1 MKESK
6 LQEIELRDTQLQPFR
21 HLLRYV
27 YTGQMSLS
35 TQKDEMILEIL
46 GLAHQYGFTD
56 LETSISDYL
65 RLTLLNISNV
75 SLIYD
80 TASLYQLETLVN
92 ACCSYMDKYASEV
105 IKHES
110 LTCKYQAVFKLINF
124 GIFII
129 ITAQVYFNYT
139 LNLIFKIALTA
150 SSFEAV
156 ISRDSFCALE
166 VDIFLAAWSWVRA
179 NPDATAAERDC
190 ILGAVRLPLMSTQV
204 DIDFVYK

>member
-6 LQEIELRDTQLQPFR
+6 LQDIELRDTQLQPFR

-124 GIFII
+124 GIFINKKI
-129 ITAQVYFNYT
+129 QLKYT
-139 LNLIFKIALTA
+139 LT
-150 SSFEAV
+150 
-156 ISRDSFCALE
+156 
-166 VDIFLAAWSWVRA
+166 
-179 NPDATAAERDC
+179 
-190 ILGAVRLPLMSTQV
+190 IL
-204 DIDFVYK
+204 

>member
-110 LTCKYQAVFKLINF
+110 LTCKYQAAFHLMNF
-124 GIFII
+124 GKTII
-129 ITAQVYFNYT
+129 IYKIDFNYT
-139 LNLIFKIALTA
+139 LNFIFIIALTA

-179 NPDATAAERDC
+179 NPEATAAERDC

-204 DIDFVYK
+204 YIDFVCK

>member
-110 LTCKYQAVFKLINF
+110 LTCKYQAVFNLMNF
-124 GIFII
+124 GKKL
-129 ITAQVYFNYT
+129 VYN
-139 LNLIFKIALTA
+139 NLQNRLQLY
-150 SSFEAV
+150 FEFDFHN
-156 ISRDSFCALE
+156 SNL
-166 VDIFLAAWSWVRA
+166 
-179 NPDATAAERDC
+179 C
-190 ILGAVRLPLMSTQV
+190 IHT
-204 DIDFVYK
+204 

>member
-110 LTCKYQAVFKLINF
+110 LTCKYQDVFNLMNF
-124 GIFII
+124 GKIQFIS
-129 ITAQVYFNYT
+129 
-139 LNLIFKIALTA
+139 LNLTIT
-150 SSFEAV
+150 
-156 ISRDSFCALE
+156 
-166 VDIFLAAWSWVRA
+166 
-179 NPDATAAERDC
+179 T
-190 ILGAVRLPLMSTQV
+190 IL
-204 DIDFVYK
+204 